1 MATER
6 PGALPGVLTVLLAAS
21 LFGTLGVLSRQ
32 AYAEGLEPFAFVFWR
47 AAVGALALWAAILV
61 ARRALG
67 RGQALVTWSA
77 MDARV
82 RRSLI
87 VTIIAGTL
95 LNMAA
100 FVAFERTTIALA
112 LLCFYTYPAI
122 VAGVS
127 VALGRERLDGSRL
140 VALLLALAGMVAVVV
155 GGASGGTVQLD
166 PVGVAAAFTAAG
178 CQVVFV
184 LVSRD
189 YGSIPT
195 DQAMATILAG
205 TAVVAAV
212 VTALA
217 EGPGQLVAPFGALP
231 LLLLLAGVGVFTAAL
246 PSSLFLA
253 GIRRLGGIRTGIVM
267 LAEPVVGV
275 ILAALLLAE
284 AITPLQAVGG
294 ATILVAAILVQRDPT
309 PEAVPAVTPLPGG
322 P

>member
-1 MATER
+1 MPTER

-32 AYAEGLEPFAFVFWR
+32 AYAEGLEPFSFVAWR
-47 AAVGALALWAAILV
+47 AGVGALALWAAMLV
-61 ARRALG
+61 ARRWLG
-67 RGQALVTWSA
+67 RGSPLVGWSA
-77 MDARV
+77 MPARM
-82 RRSLI
+82 RRALLI
-87 VTIIAGTL
+87 TIVAGTL

-100 FVAFERTTIALA
+100 FFAFERITIALA

-122 VAGVS
+122 VAAVS
-127 VALGRERLDGSRL
+127 VALGRERLDAARL

-155 GGASGGTVQLD
+155 GGAAGGTVQID
-166 PVGVAAAFTAAG
+166 PLGLAAAFTAAA

-184 LVSRD
+184 LVSRE

-205 TAVVAAV
+205 TGVIGAI
-212 VTALA
+212 VTILA
-217 EGPGQLVAPFGALP
+217 EGPGQLAAPLAAAP
-231 LLLLLAGVGVFTAAL
+231 LLLLLIGVGIFTAAV

-275 ILAALLLAE
+275 ILAAVFLAE
-284 AITPLQAVGG
+284 GVTPLQVVGG
-294 ATILVAAILVQRDPT
+294 ATILVAAVLVQRDPT
-309 PEAVPAVTPLPGG
+309 PEIVPVVTPVPGA